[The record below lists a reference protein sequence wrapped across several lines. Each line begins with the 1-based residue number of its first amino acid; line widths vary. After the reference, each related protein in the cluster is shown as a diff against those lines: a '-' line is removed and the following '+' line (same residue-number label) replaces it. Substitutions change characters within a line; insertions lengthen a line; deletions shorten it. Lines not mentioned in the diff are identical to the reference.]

1 MAITKGDLKVGLFV
15 LLGLVL
21 TALVIFLIGDERRL
35 FVSSVTFHT
44 KFGDVQGLNR
54 GAPVRMGGVRI
65 GSVSSVSYSDD
76 SGDPTVYVVLSV
88 VASEAPRI
96 KTDSVVT
103 IDNKGFL
110 GDKMLSITKGAKGT
124 PIPPG
129 DWIPSEEPA
138 DMLGVVN
145 RVASKAESAIVS
157 FDEVMQALADEE
169 LHENLRGVVRSLNAA
184 MFQVT
189 DGKGYPHRL
198 LTDPNEADRISR
210 TLDNLDQS
218 SEQLKGLLS
227 EAQLAV
233 HQVRTG
239 PGFAHQVLYGDGPT
253 KEIAQ
258 VGQAAEEIAVTL
270 REIRKSD
277 SFAHD
282 LLYGGKGEGAG
293 ALADLGK
300 VAADLRDIVRDMK
313 AGKGTIGALLVDP
326 SVYEDLKRVLGN
338 VERNDV
344 LRSIVRYSIK
354 QDEKPPVV
362 EVRPK
367 P

>member
-1 MAITKGDLKVGLFV
+1 MAVTKGDVKVGLFV

-21 TALVIFLIGDERRL
+21 AALVIFLIGDERRL
-35 FVSSVTFHT
+35 FVSSVSFST

-65 GSVSSVSYSDD
+65 GSVSSVNYSDD
-76 SGDPTVYVVLSV
+76 ARDPTVYVVLSV

-110 GDKMLSITKGAKGT
+110 GDKMLSVSKGTKGQ
-124 PIPPG
+124 PLPPG
-129 DWIPSEEPA
+129 GWIPSEEPA

-157 FDEVMQALADEE
+157 FDDVMQALADEE
-169 LHENLRGVVRSLNAA
+169 LHENLRGVVRSLNVA
-184 MFQVT
+184 MQQVT
-189 DGKGYPHRL
+189 DGKGYPHKL
-198 LTDPNEADRISR
+198 LTDPGEADRISR
-210 TLDNLDQS
+210 TIDNLDKS
-218 SEQLKGLLS
+218 SERLHGLLS
-227 EAQLAV
+227 EAEIAV
-233 HQVRTG
+233 RQVRTG
-239 PGFAHQVLYGDGPT
+239 PGFAHQIIYGDGPS

-258 VGQAAEEIAVTL
+258 FGQAAEEVATTL
-270 REIRKSD
+270 REIRQAD

-282 LLYGGKGEGAG
+282 LLYGGRGEGAG
-293 ALADLGK
+293 ALGDLAQ
-300 VAADLRDIVRDMK
+300 VAADVRDIVRDVK

-326 SVYEDLKRVLGN
+326 SVYEDLNRVLGN
-338 VERNDV
+338 VERNEV

-354 QDEKPPVV
+354 QDEKPPAV

-367 P
+367 

>member
-1 MAITKGDLKVGLFV
+1 MAVTKGDLKVGLFV
-15 LLGLVL
+15 LLGLLL
-21 TALVIFLIGDERRL
+21 TGLVIFLIGDERRL

-54 GAPVRMGGVRI
+54 GAPIRMGGVRI
-65 GSVSSVSYSDD
+65 GSVSAVSYADD
-76 SGDPTVYVVLSV
+76 PNDPTVYVVLSV
-88 VASEAPRI
+88 VAAEAPRI
-96 KTDSVVT
+96 KSDSVIT

-110 GDKMLSITKGAKGT
+110 GDKMVSITKGTKGQ
-124 PIPPG
+124 PVPPG
-129 DWIPSEEPA
+129 GWILSEEPA

-157 FDEVMQALADEE
+157 FDEVMQQFADEE
-169 LHENLRGVVRSLNAA
+169 LHENLRGVVRSLNLA
-184 MFQVT
+184 MQQVT

-198 LTDPNEADRISR
+198 LTDPIEADRISR
-210 TLDNLDQS
+210 TLESLDKS
-218 SEQLKGLLS
+218 SEHLNGLLS
-227 EAQLAV
+227 EAQQAV
-233 HQVRTG
+233 KQVRTG
-239 PGFAHQVLYGDGPT
+239 PGFAHQILYGDGPN

-258 VGQAAEEIAVTL
+258 VGQAAEEVAITL

-282 LLYGGKGEGAG
+282 LLYGGQGTGAA

-300 VAADLRDIVRDMK
+300 VAADLRDIVHDVK

-362 EVRPK
+362 EVKPK